1 MSFGDKLK
9 KLRLSKGLSLREVS
23 ERSDVSHP
31 YISQIENKNRNAPK
45 PRILRALSV
54 GLDEDYKTLMMM
66 AGYVDDEGEEV
77 KQMFEIHLVDEVV
90 ELEAERIDYHDDHIT
105 FYDKELNLVAYFN
118 KRFVKCVIK
127 KS

>member
-9 KLRLSKGLSLREVS
+9 ELRLSKNLSLREVS

-66 AGYVDDEGEEV
+66 AGYVDEEEEEV
-77 KQMFEIHLVDEVV
+77 KQMFEIHLADEVV
-90 ELEAERIDYHDDHIT
+90 ELEADRIDFHDGYIT
-105 FYDKELNLVAYFN
+105 LYDKELKLVAYFN
-118 KRFVKCVIK
+118 KNFVKYVIK
-127 KS
+127 K